1 MKRYL
6 LIMVFIIFFLSC
18 KKNKEAV
25 KEVPNSPIVATHPK
39 ETPPFVWNAANIY
52 FLLTDRFYNGDS
64 LNDIT
69 LNRNKKTAPL
79 RGFMGGDLKGI
90 TKKIEEGYF
99 TDLGV
104 NAIWLTPIVEQIHG
118 NVDEGTGSTY
128 GYHGYWTKDWT
139 NLDPNFGSKKD
150 LEILVDT
157 AHDRGIRIILDVVLN
172 HTGPVTKLDPVWPKE
187 WVRTGP
193 VCKYTNYE
201 TTTAC
206 TLVENLPD
214 ILTGSEVPVELPD
227 ALLAKWKSENR
238 LSNELDELQLFFDR
252 TKYPR
257 APQFYIIK
265 WLTDY
270 VNDFGIDGF
279 RVDTAKHLDEQVW
292 SALHKQASVAF
303 ENWKKKHPNKVLDS
317 TSFFM
322 FGEVYGYGI
331 SGGRTYDF
339 GDKKVDY
346 FKYGFQSLI
355 NFELKDDAKS
365 NYDAI
370 FSKYNNI
377 LHTTLTGKSV
387 VNYLS
392 SHDDI
397 SPYDPNRDHPY
408 RSANVLLLSPGISQI
423 YYGDESNRSLNIKE
437 ALGDA
442 KLRSFMNWEEQDS
455 LGQVKTVLAYW
466 QKLGRF
472 RSTHPAIG
480 AGNHQ
485 QLSQD
490 PYVFGRTYKNGEYK
504 DKVVVGLDLPKGK
517 KTLSVEGFFRDGT
530 KLFDTYS
537 ETYTTVENGNI
548 VLENNNPIALLELAK
563 K

>member
-1 MKRYL
+1 MTRCL

-18 KKNKEAV
+18 KRNKEVV
-25 KEVPNSPIVATHPK
+25 KEVPNSPIVTSHPK
-39 ETPPFVWNAANIY
+39 GAPPFVWDAATIY
-52 FLLTDRFYNGDS
+52 FLLTDRFYNGDT

-104 NAIWLTPIVEQIHG
+104 NAIWFTPVVEQIHG

-139 NLDPNFGSKKD
+139 NLDPNFGFKKD
-150 LEILVDT
+150 LEVLVDT
-157 AHDRGIRIILDVVLN
+157 AHDKGIRIIMDVVLN
-172 HTGPVTKLDPVWPKE
+172 HTGPVTNLDPVWPRD

-193 VCKYTNYE
+193 VCEYTNYE

-214 ILTGSEVPVELPD
+214 ILTESEAPVELPD

-257 APQFYIIK
+257 TPQFYIIK

-279 RVDTAKHLDEQVW
+279 RVDTAKHVDEQLW
-292 SALHKQASVAF
+292 SSLYEQASFAF
-303 ENWKKKHPNKVLDS
+303 NTWKKKHPKKVLDS

-355 NFELKDDAKS
+355 NFALKNDAKR
-365 NYDAI
+365 NYDSI

-377 LHTTLTGKSV
+377 LHTSLAGKSV

-392 SHDDI
+392 SHDDN
-397 SPYDPNRDHPY
+397 SPYDQDRDQPY

-423 YYGDESNRSLNIKE
+423 YYGDESNRSLNISE
-437 ALGDA
+437 AHGDA
-442 KLRSFMNWEEQDS
+442 KLRSFMNWKEQDS
-455 LGQVKTVLAYW
+455 IGQVKTVLAYW

-472 RSTHPAIG
+472 RNTHLAIG
-480 AGNHQ
+480 AGKHHT
-485 QLSQD
+485 LSQN

-504 DKVVVGLDLPKGK
+504 DKVVVGLDLPEGK
-517 KTLSVEGFFRDGT
+517 KNLSVKGFFGDGT
-530 KLFDTYS
+530 KLYDTFS
-537 ETYTTVENGNI
+537 ETYTTVENGSI
-548 VLENNNPIALLELAK
+548 VLENDSHIALLELAK
-563 K
+563 N

>member
-1 MKRYL
+1 
-6 LIMVFIIFFLSC
+6 MVFFIFFLSC
-18 KKNKEAV
+18 KRNKEAE
-25 KEVPNSPIVATHPK
+25 KEVSSPTKPTAHTK
-39 ETPPFVWNAANIY
+39 EAPPFVWDAANIY
-52 FLLTDRFYNGDS
+52 FLLTDRFYNGDT

-69 LNRNKKTAPL
+69 LNRNKKTATL
-79 RGFMGGDLKGI
+79 RGFKGGDLKGI
-90 TKKIEEGYF
+90 IRKIEEGYF

-104 NAIWLTPIVEQIHG
+104 NAIWLTPVVEQIHG

-150 LEILVDT
+150 LEILVET
-157 AHDRGIRIILDVVLN
+157 AHQRGIRVIMDVVLN
-172 HTGPVTKLDPVWPKE
+172 HTGPVTNVDPLWPRD

-193 VCKYTNYE
+193 VCEYRNYE
-201 TTTAC
+201 STTAC

-214 ILTGSEVPVELPD
+214 ILTESEVAVKLPD
-227 ALLAKWKSENR
+227 ALMAKWKFENR

-257 APQFYIIK
+257 TPQFYIIK

-279 RVDTAKHLDEQVW
+279 RVDTAKHVDEKVW
-292 SALHKQASVAF
+292 SALYEQASLTF
-303 ENWKKKHPNKVLDS
+303 NTWKKKHPEKVLDS

-331 SGGRTYDF
+331 SGGRAYDF

-346 FKYGFQSLI
+346 FQFGFQSLI
-355 NFELKDDAKS
+355 NFEFKNDAKR
-365 NYDAI
+365 NYDSI

-377 LHTTLTGKSV
+377 LHSTLTGKSV

-392 SHDDI
+392 SHDDS
-397 SPYDPNRDHPY
+397 SPYDQNREYPF

-442 KLRSFMNWEEQDS
+442 KLRSFMNWKEQDS
-455 LGQVKTVLAYW
+455 VAHIKKVLAYW

-472 RSTHPAIG
+472 RNTHPAIG
-480 AGNHQ
+480 AGKHQ
-485 QLSQD
+485 KLSQD
-490 PYVFGRTYKNGEYK
+490 PYVFGRTYINGTYR
-504 DKVVVGLDLPKGK
+504 DKVVVGLDLPTGK
-517 KTLSVEGFFRDGT
+517 KTLWVKGFFGDGT
-530 KLFDTYS
+530 KLFDSFS
-537 ETYTTVENGNI
+537 ETYATVENGSV
-548 VLENNNPIALLELAK
+548 VLENDNHIALLELAEN
-563 K
+563 